1 MIERTIITGKFEFLI
16 RIEENKINDNKKN
29 KYTNK
34 KFIYVSN
41 NKNSENYNNENDQN
55 VNKIK
60 FKRKVF
66 LNRILD
72 KNITEEDLKI
82 LFVNINDLPIDEE
95 NKNILKF
102 KNETIEGDKRIYNF
116 ESSNLLQRLSDILQG
131 NLKLE
136 KNAEDHANAIKNI
149 NFKEKPISE
158 FIDNPR
164 YTLFISNEEKVFK
177 YASRNKNWTSCHR
190 TKYKIVY
197 DRGDAFICFGNN
209 SIVKNKNDKYYESK
223 KPDFRFYICPI
234 YTKRINEKYRGIV
247 IGIFITGLK
256 GSYNNEN
263 LREVLKYVYSY
274 LDSKF
279 NILENLIVYTYNYIF
294 SKFDL
299 NHNEVFPIF
308 RKLFL
313 DNLIEVVHIS
323 NDYVEDMTGVC
334 IYYKLPFVIREH
346 DIVKKVYLY
355 PKFMNGYEDYDND
368 EDMVDFI

>member
-1 MIERTIITGKFEFLI
+1 MTEKNLTVGKFELLI
-16 RIEENKINDNKKN
+16 RIEENKIDNSKKSKN
-29 KYTNK
+29 IKK
-34 KFIYVSN
+34 KFISISD
-41 NKNSENYNNENDQN
+41 NKNIEYQNNENNQDIN
-55 VNKIK
+55 TIK

-72 KNITEEDLKI
+72 NKITEEDLKI
-82 LFVNINDLPIDEE
+82 LFVNIDNLPISEE
-95 NKNILKF
+95 DKNILKF
-102 KNETIEGDKRIYNF
+102 KNETIEGNKKTYNF

-136 KNAEDHANAIKNI
+136 KNAEDHANAPKNI
-149 NFKEKPISE
+149 NFNKEPISE

-177 YASRNKNWTSCHR
+177 YASRNKKWTSCHR

-197 DRGDAFICFGNN
+197 DRNDVFICFGNN
-209 SIVKNKNDKYYESK
+209 HIIKNKNKEYYRSK
-223 KPDFRFYICPI
+223 KPDFRFYVCPI
-234 YTKRINEKYRGIV
+234 YTKRINEKYRGIT

-263 LREVLKYVYSY
+263 LREILKYVYSY

-279 NILENLIVYTYNYIF
+279 NIIENLIVYIYNYIF

-308 RKLFL
+308 RKLFM
-313 DNLIEVVHIS
+313 DNLIEIVHIS
-323 NDYVEDMTGVC
+323 DDYTEDMTGVC
-334 IYYKLPFVIREH
+334 IYYKLPFIIREH
-346 DIVKKVYLY
+346 DIVKKVYL
-355 PKFMNGYEDYDND
+355 PSKFIDEYEDYNDDN
-368 EDMVDFI
+368 DMVDFI